1 MRGRRLV
8 LALSLACGAAALAGC
23 GVARTVDPVAAAAT
37 KTANAGGVKV
47 AMTLGVVGPG
57 GQTFNVA
64 ANGAFDQDAADVTV
78 DASSL
83 LAAGNLPSTDGSIEV
98 RYLEENGDAVLYINA
113 PFLSSMLPI
122 GGGKSWFRLDLQQVG
137 KGAGLDFNQLLGQA
151 NQNPAQV
158 LDLLRASGSVEKVG
172 TETVNGES
180 TTHYKA
186 TIDLATAAGKLGPDA
201 QAKVQGLIDQ
211 GAPSSIPVDVWIGDD
226 GLVRKLTLDETVTHD
241 GQAGGVHL
249 TLNFSDYGT
258 AVNVAA
264 PPSGDTLD
272 LTALA
277 TQFAQSAQSGSGSA
291 TLTPSSTS

>member
-1 MRGRRLV
+1 
-8 LALSLACGAAALAGC
+8 LAVGVAALAGC
-23 GVARTVDPVAAAAT
+23 GVARTVDPVADAAT

-57 GQTFNVA
+57 GQTVDVA
-64 ANGAFDQDAADVTV
+64 ANGVFDQDAADVTV

-98 RYLEENGDAVLYINA
+98 RYLREDGDSVVYLNA

-122 GGGKSWFRLDLQQVG
+122 AGGKSWFRLDLQEVG
-137 KGAGLDFNQLLGQA
+137 KSAGLDFDQLLGQA

-158 LDLLRASGSVEKVG
+158 LDLLRASGSVDKVG
-172 TETVNGES
+172 TEIVNGES

-186 TIDLATAAGKLGPDA
+186 TIDLATASSKLGPDA
-201 QAKVQGLIDQ
+201 QAKVQELIDQ

-241 GQAGGVHL
+241 GQTGGVHL

-258 AVNVAA
+258 DVNVTA
-264 PPSGDTLD
+264 PSSGDTLD

-277 TQFAQSAQSGSGSA
+277 AQAAESAQSGSGSA
-291 TLTPSSTS
+291 TLTPSSGG